1 MLFNSTLR
9 TSLSIRTYIVVTP
22 ITEFGAWIDY
32 VITTTQMGESMK
44 TTMWT
49 VAALLAVAAIPIYLV
64 RRKKTTIPVAGDAN
78 DIFEWDKQPW
88 E

>member
-1 MLFNSTLR
+1 M
-9 TSLSIRTYIVVTP
+9 TS
-22 ITEFGAWIDY
+22 ITEIGAWIEY
-32 VITTTQMGESMK
+32 VITTTQMGETMIK
-44 TTMWT
+44 TMWT

-64 RRKKTTIPVAGDAN
+64 RRKKAEIPVAGDAN

>member
-1 MLFNSTLR
+1 MLFNFTLR
-9 TSLSIRTYIVVTP
+9 TSLRFRAYIIVTS
-22 ITEFGAWIDY
+22 ITEIGAWIEY
-32 VITTTQMGESMK
+32 VITTTQMGETMIK
-44 TTMWT
+44 TMWT

-64 RRKKTTIPVAGDAN
+64 RRKKAEIPVAGDAN